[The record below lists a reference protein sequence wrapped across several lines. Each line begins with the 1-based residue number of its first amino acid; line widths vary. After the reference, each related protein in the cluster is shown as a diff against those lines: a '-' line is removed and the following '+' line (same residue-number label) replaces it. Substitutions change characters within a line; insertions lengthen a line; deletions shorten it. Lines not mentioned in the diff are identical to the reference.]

1 MGRVTGDRAAEGR
14 RRRTGL
20 IVGAGAVG
28 IVLLVFV
35 LYWFAPQTLL
45 LDREV
50 ADELP
55 VGAASPP
62 APDREGAAD
71 VGTTEEAAGT
81 PQQVV
86 ERARGSFSPLSHPGE
101 GEALLLELADG
112 SFLVRFEGLVTDNG
126 PDLRVYLSAAPA
138 DADPIL
144 HEDEFVDLGPLKGNR
159 GDQNYD
165 VPADVDVTDYQSVV
179 VWCRRFSVGFAV
191 APLEA

>member
-1 MGRVTGDRAAEGR
+1 MTGDGGAEGSG

-20 IVGAGAVG
+20 IVGAVAVG
-28 IVLLVFV
+28 VVLLVFV

-55 VGAASPP
+55 TGAASPP
-62 APDREGAAD
+62 VSDGEGAAD
-71 VGTTEEAAGT
+71 VGTTEGASGT
-81 PQQVV
+81 PAEQVV
-86 ERARGSFSPLSHPGE
+86 ERARGSFAPLSHPGE

-112 SFLVRFEGLVTDNG
+112 SHLVRLEGLVTDNG

-159 GDQNYD
+159 GDQNYG
-165 VPADVDVTDYQSVV
+165 VPTDVDVTEYQSVV

-191 APLEA
+191 APLEM